1 MLTSFLDKMM
11 IFNFSLT
18 QTFPILFY
26 CQRESFV
33 SDIFPLSPKGIPIYL
48 FHRVQETVTVKSDSI
63 AISTN
68 YILTFCQKREN
79 RQCSFL
85 NTGEIPLQTQ
95 NLKINI
101 EQISILDETHEL
113 AFFVCNHT
121 SASGNFIGLTHA
133 SQGKIIAESFK
144 FDQKENSFYKTEKYI
159 QPDCMTT
166 NQPSQ
171 TELSKCH
178 DREKIAEFLRK
189 LPSAFSKTKA

>member
-11 IFNFSLT
+11 VFNFSLT

-48 FHRVQETVTVKSDSI
+48 FRRVQETVTVKSDSI

-121 SASGNFIGLTHA
+121 SASGNFICLTHT

-178 DREKIAEFLRK
+178 DREKIAEFLR
-189 LPSAFSKTKA
+189 